1 MEMPVR
7 VSNLDVT
14 GFYLNDLDSSRLLTA
29 GAKEKYYGRLAR
41 KGNES
46 ACHKMIESN
55 LRLVVKISRRYL
67 NRGLPLLDLANRSAV
82 RQGFAEKPGQMA

>member
-14 GFYLNDLDSSRLLTA
+14 GFYLNDLGSSRILTSA
-29 GAKEKYYGRLAR
+29 EEKYYGRLVR
-41 KGNES
+41 KGKES
-46 ACHKMIESN
+46 ARHKMIESN

-67 NRGLPLLDLANRSAV
+67 NRGLPLLDLANRSSAQ
-82 RQGFAEKPGQMA
+82 QGFAEKPGQMA